1 MESRTQGADGRPS
14 LRVFRTVEGKKV
26 QILRFD
32 RFREKLPYHYDP
44 TARNLWY
51 DLNPLIRDDGIGRVV
66 GQLSTELSRMV
77 AKVGSEDLAA
87 EGSLAEA
94 AKPCPRSSG
103 GGGRWVDR
111 LGLAPREP
119 ARRIRV

>member
-51 DLNPLIRDDGIGRVV
+51 DLDPLTMDDGIGWVV
-66 GQLSTELSRMV
+66 GQRRAAWRRRPSPARGRAAV
-77 AKVGSEDLAA
+77 AGAGLIAW
-87 EGSLAEA
+87 GSLRASRRGA
-94 AKPCPRSSG
+94 
-103 GGGRWVDR
+103 
-111 LGLAPREP
+111 LGYE
-119 ARRIRV
+119 RV

>member
-1 MESRTQGADGRPS
+1 M
-14 LRVFRTVEGKKV
+14 
-26 QILRFD
+26 
-32 RFREKLPYHYDP
+32 
-44 TARNLWY
+44 
-51 DLNPLIRDDGIGRVV
+51 
-66 GQLSTELSRMV
+66 STKLSRMV